1 MKTKDFYALLI
12 RLFLGYVFASAG
24 LCKLTDGQFGQLI
37 GPPFLI
43 KQLAEYDLEL
53 FGQFIALSQVLVGMM
68 VMSQRYSVLGLIML
82 VPVNVSILM
91 VTISQNWKGTPYVD
105 SVLVALNILAL
116 LYEWKSLKFLL
127 LPDSQEIKT
136 PPRANELFPNVWWGT
151 LGIGFGTLGGFLGAW
166 SFPATLAFGILAFLS
181 IYVNVFT
188 FKNYFLLEKIILALS
203 ALAIMVVTI
212 AFVIQKM
219 LWILFGGTLLLI
231 LVLLLIR
238 TFLYWKRVKL

>member
-37 GPPFLI
+37 GPPLLI

-105 SVLVALNILAL
+105 AVLVALNILAL

-127 LPDSQEIKT
+127 LPDTMEIKA
-136 PPRANELFPNVWWGT
+136 PAKVNELFPNVWWGT
-151 LGIGFGTLGGFLGAW
+151 LGIGFGALGGLLGVW
-166 SFPATLAFGILAFLS
+166 SFPATLAFGSLAFVS
-181 IYVNVFT
+181 MYVNVFT
-188 FKNYFLLEKIILALS
+188 FQSYYLLEKIILALS
-203 ALAIMVVTI
+203 GLAILSVT
-212 AFVIQKM
+212 FVGFLQKAM
-219 LWILFGGTLLLI
+219 WVLLGGSILLVF
-231 LVLLLIR
+231 VLLLVR
-238 TFLYWKRVKL
+238 TFLYKK

>member
-12 RLFLGYVFASAG
+12 RLFLGYIFASAG

-43 KQLAEYDLEL
+43 KQLAQYDLEL

-82 VPVNVSILM
+82 IPVNVSILM

-127 LPDSQEIKT
+127 LPDSTEIKA
-136 PPRANELFPNVWWGT
+136 PAKVNELFPNVWWGT
-151 LGIGFGTLGGFLGAW
+151 LGIGFGTLGGLLGLW
-166 SFPATLAFGILAFLS
+166 SYPAALVLGSLAFVS
-181 IYVNVFT
+181 MYVNVFT
-188 FKNYFLLEKIILALS
+188 FPSYFLLEKIILALS
-203 ALAIMVVTI
+203 GVAILSVTF
-212 AFVIQKM
+212 AGFLQKAM
-219 LWILFGGTLLLI
+219 WLLLGGSI
-231 LVLLLIR
+231 LLVFVLLLIR
-238 TFLYWKRVKL
+238 TFLHKK

>member
-1 MKTKDFYALLI
+1 MKTKDFYALLT
-12 RLFLGYVFASAG
+12 RLFLGYIFASAG
-24 LCKLTDGQFGQLI
+24 LCKLSDGQFGQLI

-43 KQLAEYDLEL
+43 KQLAQYDLEL

-105 SVLVALNILAL
+105 SVLVALNLLAL

-127 LPDSQEIKT
+127 LPDSLEIKT
-136 PPRANELFPNVWWGT
+136 PPRVNELFPNLWWGT

-166 SFPATLAFGILAFLS
+166 SFPATLAFGSLAF
-181 IYVNVFT
+181 ICMYVNVFT
-188 FKNYFLLEKIILALS
+188 FQSYHWLEKAILALS
-203 ALAIMVVTI
+203 GVAILTVTLAV
-212 AFVIQKM
+212 FLQKFM
-219 LWILFGGTLLLI
+219 WLLLGGSI
-231 LVLLLIR
+231 SLVLVLLLIR
-238 TFLYWKRVKL
+238 TFLHRK

>member
-12 RLFLGYVFASAG
+12 RLFLGYIFASAG

-43 KQLAEYDLEL
+43 ETLAEYDLEL

-127 LPDSQEIKT
+127 LPDALEIKV
-136 PPRANELFPNVWWGT
+136 PAKVNELFPKVWWGT
-151 LGIGFGTLGGFLGAW
+151 LGIGFGALGGLLGLW
-166 SFPATLAFGILAFLS
+166 SFPVALVLGTLAFVS
-181 IYVNVFT
+181 MYVNVFT
-188 FKNYFLLEKIILALS
+188 FQSYFLLEKIILGLS
-203 ALAIMVVTI
+203 GLAILSVTF
-212 AFVIQKM
+212 AVFLQKAM
-219 LWILFGGTLLLI
+219 WILLGGSILLI
-231 LVLLLIR
+231 LILLLVR
-238 TFLYWKRVKL
+238 AFLHKK

>member
-91 VTISQNWKGTPYVD
+91 VTISQKWQGTPYVD
-105 SVLVALNILAL
+105 SVLVALNLLAL
-116 LYEWKSLKFLL
+116 LYEWKTLKFLL
-127 LPDSQEIKT
+127 LPDSLEIKT
-136 PPRANELFPNVWWGT
+136 PPRVNELFPNPWWGT
-151 LGIGFGTLGGFLGAW
+151 LGIAFGTLGGFLGAW
-166 SFPATLAFGILAFLS
+166 SFPATLAFGSLAFLCM
-181 IYVNVFT
+181 YVNVFT
-188 FKNYFLLEKIILALS
+188 FKSYFLLEKIILALS
-203 ALAIMVVTI
+203 ALAIMSVTI
-212 AFVIQKM
+212 AFIMQKM
-219 LWILFGGTLLLI
+219 LWVSLGGSLLLI
-231 LVLLLIR
+231 FLLLLIR

>member
-1 MKTKDFYALLI
+1 MKTKDFYALLT
-12 RLFLGYVFASAG
+12 RLFLGYIFASAG
-24 LCKLTDGQFGQLI
+24 LCKLSDGQFGQLI

-43 KQLAEYDLEL
+43 KQLAQYDLEL

-91 VTISQNWKGTPYVD
+91 VTISQKWQGTPYVD
-105 SVLVALNILAL
+105 SVLVALNLLAL

-127 LPDSQEIKT
+127 LPDSPEIKT
-136 PPRANELFPNVWWGT
+136 PPRVNELFPNLWWGT

-166 SFPATLAFGILAFLS
+166 SFSATLAFGSLAF
-181 IYVNVFT
+181 ICMYVNVFT
-188 FKNYFLLEKIILALS
+188 FQSYYWLEKVILALS
-203 ALAIMVVTI
+203 AVAILTVTLAG
-212 AFVIQKM
+212 FLQKSM
-219 LWILFGGTLLLI
+219 WFLLGGSILLV

-238 TFLYWKRVKL
+238 TFLHRK

>member
-12 RLFLGYVFASAG
+12 RLFLGYIFASAG

-37 GPPFLI
+37 GPPWLI
-43 KQLAEYDLEL
+43 KELAQYDLEL

-105 SVLVALNILAL
+105 SVFVALNILAL

-127 LPDSQEIKT
+127 LPDTSEIKVPT
-136 PPRANELFPNVWWGT
+136 KVNELFPNVWWGT
-151 LGIGFGTLGGFLGAW
+151 LGIGFGALGGLLGGW
-166 SFPATLAFGILAFLS
+166 SFPAALTFGALAFVS
-181 IYVNVFT
+181 MYVNVFT
-188 FKNYFLLEKIILALS
+188 FQSYFLLEKIILGLS
-203 ALAIMVVTI
+203 GVAILTVTF
-212 AFVIQKM
+212 AGFFQKVM
-219 LWILFGGTLLLI
+219 MLLLGSLI
-231 LVLLLIR
+231 LLTFVLLLIR
-238 TFLYWKRVKL
+238 TFLHKK